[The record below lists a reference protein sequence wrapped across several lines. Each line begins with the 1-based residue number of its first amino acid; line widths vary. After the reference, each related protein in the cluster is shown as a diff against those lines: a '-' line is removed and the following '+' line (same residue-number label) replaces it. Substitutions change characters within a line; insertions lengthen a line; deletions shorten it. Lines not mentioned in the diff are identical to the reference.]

1 MRGTTSPET
10 DPSEPGAIP
19 IESLLRELDDFDR
32 IDIDSS
38 GSDDAGPWHDGR
50 EGPREVL
57 SAVVNT
63 LFPDTDFRFDED
75 LVKQNLDETLLMLV
89 SLRES
94 GTHGK
99 GLMDDL
105 ARLFDAHLSPGTV
118 YPQLHELE
126 EEGLLRMVEKVRT
139 KEYHVGDDREVR
151 ARLERNMYQHLALGY
166 AIYLCLEDRR
176 RSRS

>member
-1 MRGTTSPET
+1 MQRRTSPET
-10 DPSEPGAIP
+10 DSSEAEGIP
-19 IESLLRELDDFDR
+19 VESLLQELQEFDQ
-32 IDIDSS
+32 IDADPG
-38 GSDDAGPWHDGR
+38 GSDVGSWGSERD
-50 EGPREVL
+50 GPREVL
-57 SAVVNT
+57 STVMSV

-126 EEGLLRMVEKVRT
+126 DEDLLRMQEKVRT
-139 KEYHVGDDREVR
+139 KEYHIGDDRKVR
-151 ARLERNMYQHLALGY
+151 ARLERSMYQHLALGY
-166 AIYLCLEDRR
+166 AIYLALEDD
-176 RSRS
+176 